1 MKYKFKA
8 SQTIYKIVEI
18 EAADEDKAYEKA
30 QRMLDDGEILFDDEP
45 WLEME
50 VDIWRIE
57 S

>member
-18 EAADEDKAYEKA
+18 EAVNEEKAYEKA
-30 QRMLDDGEILFDDEP
+30 QRMLDEGEIHFDDEP

-50 VDIWRIE
+50 VNIRRIE

>member
-8 SQTIYKIVEI
+8 SQTIHKVVEI
-18 EAADEDKAYEKA
+18 EATDEDKAYEKA
-30 QRMLDDGEILFDDEP
+30 QRMLGDGEIHFDDEP

-50 VDIWRIE
+50 VNIERIE

>member
-18 EAADEDKAYEKA
+18 EAFNEDSACEKA
-30 QRMLDDGEILFDDEP
+30 QKMIEEGEIHFDDEP

-50 VDIWRIE
+50 SNIIRI
-57 S
+57 